1 MGNSI
6 SINKINF
13 EDVQDAIKKDYIII
27 NTLPSN
33 NQKCLIYNTLPASIE
48 VSKVNT
54 LLSSGRIESHIILY
68 GENSTDNSVYSKYK
82 QLSELGFDNIHIYL
96 GGLFEW
102 LLMQDIYGHDLFPT
116 TKREPNHL
124 QYKGNKIIDVKM
136 IE

>member
-1 MGNSI
+1 MGNNI

-13 EDVQDAIKKDYIII
+13 EDVQEAIKKEYIII
-27 NTLPSN
+27 NTLHSG
-33 NQKCLIYNTLPASIE
+33 NQNCLIDKTLPASIE
-48 VSKVNT
+48 VTKMNA
-54 LLSSGRIESHIILY
+54 LLSSGRTESLIILY

-102 LLMQDIYGHDLFPT
+102 LLMQDIYGTDLFPT

-124 QYKGNKIIDVKM
+124 RYKGTKKIGIKM